1 LWKAEHLSIRLSDKV
16 LGCCE
21 SASRS
26 VQQVPTGSV
35 LLQVEHLLMD
45 NDCGTGNG
53 EDGPMTELLFW
64 RQRMAKFNSVTQ
76 QLKSKECRVVLGV
89 CNAAKS
95 PEYKAWK
102 ELDLKLTD
110 AANESKDNV
119 KFLSTLEK
127 TLEPMYEGTPQDI
140 IDGVAALMD
149 NIRMM
154 HTIARYYS
162 TAERM
167 TTLFVKIT
175 NQMITKCKEHIV
187 PDVRKPE
194 KLWNLPKPE
203 LISKMQV

>member
-1 LWKAEHLSIRLSDKV
+1 MNLPVSEFSQCSQ
-16 LGCCE
+16 E
-21 SASRS
+21 SE
-26 VQQVPTGSV
+26 
-35 LLQVEHLLMD
+35 LLQVEHLLVD

-175 NQMITKCKEHIV
+175 NQMITNCKEHIV

-203 LISKMQV
+203 LISKMQVSHASYC

>member
-1 LWKAEHLSIRLSDKV
+1 
-16 LGCCE
+16 
-21 SASRS
+21 
-26 VQQVPTGSV
+26 
-35 LLQVEHLLMD
+35 
-45 NDCGTGNG
+45 
-53 EDGPMTELLFW
+53 
-64 RQRMAKFNSVTQ
+64 MAKFNSVTQ
-76 QLKSKECRVVLGV
+76 QLKCKECRIVLGV

-95 PEYKAWK
+95 SEYKIWK

-140 IDGVAALMD
+140 IDGLPALMD

-167 TTLFVKIT
+167 TTLFMKIT
-175 NQMITKCKEHIV
+175 NQMITTCKEHIN
-187 PDVRKPE
+187 PEVRKPE
-194 KLWNLPKPE
+194 KLWKLSKPE
-203 LISKMQV
+203 LVARMQVNKLSPKPWLEPCAAEC

>member
-1 LWKAEHLSIRLSDKV
+1 
-16 LGCCE
+16 
-21 SASRS
+21 
-26 VQQVPTGSV
+26 
-35 LLQVEHLLMD
+35 
-45 NDCGTGNG
+45 
-53 EDGPMTELLFW
+53 MTELLFW

-76 QLKSKECRVVLGV
+76 LLKSKECRIVLGV

-95 PEYKAWK
+95 AEYKTWK
-102 ELDLKLTD
+102 ELDLRLTD

-140 IDGVAALMD
+140 IDGLPALMD

-167 TTLFVKIT
+167 TTLFMKIT
-175 NQMITKCKEHIV
+175 NQMITTCKQHIN
-187 PDVRKPE
+187 PEVRKPE
-194 KLWNLPKPE
+194 KLWKLSKPE
-203 LISKMQV
+203 LVARMQVTLPCFNCNFSIQYVGLQLTGSCKSRCGH